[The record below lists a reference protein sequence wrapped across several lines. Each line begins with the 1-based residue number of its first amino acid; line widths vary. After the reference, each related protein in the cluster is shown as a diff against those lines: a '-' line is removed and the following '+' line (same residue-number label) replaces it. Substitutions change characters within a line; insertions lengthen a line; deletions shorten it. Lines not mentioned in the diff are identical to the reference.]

1 MQSDSGYEIVFQRR
15 HSPTCM
21 VVFRFRLIPGDLC
34 QDTEESKKL
43 LKKVE
48 KVCKGHEDDA
58 GDYPENRRGGVS

>member
-1 MQSDSGYEIVFQRR
+1 
-15 HSPTCM
+15 M